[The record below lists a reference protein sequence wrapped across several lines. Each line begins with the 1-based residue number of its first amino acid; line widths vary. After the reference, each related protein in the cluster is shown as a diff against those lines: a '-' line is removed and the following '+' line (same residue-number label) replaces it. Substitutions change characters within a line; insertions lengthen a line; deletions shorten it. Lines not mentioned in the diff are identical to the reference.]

1 MKFLRLIFGNALRHK
16 LRTGLTVF
24 GLAIAVMAFSV
35 IRATI
40 DAWYSNAEASS
51 PNRLI
56 TINAV
61 SLVFTL
67 PMTYKDKIAKIPG
80 VTGISWAQ
88 WFGATYID
96 PRNFFMQFAVDHTT
110 YFDLY
115 PEMLI
120 AGGEMEQFN
129 KQRTA
134 AIVGRQLA
142 DRFGWSLGDHISL
155 IGTIFPGDWE
165 FVIRGIY
172 IGAEDVTDESRF
184 FFRYDYLDERLR
196 QETPARAG
204 QVGSFIAR
212 IADPTQ
218 AAAISDQIDAVFEN
232 SLAET
237 RTETEEAFQLSFV
250 AMMGSVITG
259 LRIISGLVI
268 GIILLVL
275 ANTMAMTARERIS
288 EYAVM
293 KTLGFRKHH
302 IVGLILGESL
312 LIGIV
317 GGLFGLLITFPAADL
332 MRAANQGMLRVA
344 VSPSTLLLGM
354 AASVVVGI
362 LAGLFPAAKAVRT
375 PIVDGLRIID

>member
-1 MKFLRLIFGNALRHK
+1 MKFVRLIIGNAMRHK
-16 LRTGLTVF
+16 LRTGLTIF

-40 DAWYSNAEASS
+40 DAWYANAEATS

-56 TINAV
+56 SINAV
-61 SLVFTL
+61 SMIFPL
-67 PMTYKDKIAKIPG
+67 PMSYKDKIAKVPG

-96 PRNFFMQFAVDHTT
+96 SRNVFMQLGIDHTT

-120 AGGEMEQFN
+120 PDDEMEQFN
-129 KQRTA
+129 KQRNA

-155 IGTIFPGDWE
+155 IGTIYPGNWE

-172 IGAEDVTDESRF
+172 TGAEDITNESRF
-184 FFRYDYLDERLR
+184 FFRHDYLDERMR
-196 QETPARAG
+196 QEAPSRAG
-204 QVGSFIAR
+204 KVGSFIIR
-212 IADPTQ
+212 VADPTQ
-218 AAAISDQIDAVFEN
+218 AAVISDQIDDLFDN

-237 RTETEEAFQLSFV
+237 RTQTEEAFQLSFV
-250 AMMGSVITG
+250 AMMGNIITG
-259 LRIISGLVI
+259 LRIISGMVI

-293 KTLGFRKHH
+293 KTFGFGKHH
-302 IVGLILGESL
+302 IIGLILGESL

-317 GGLFGLLITFPAADL
+317 GGLLGLLITFPAAGL
-332 MRAANQGMLRVA
+332 MQVAMEGKLRIS

-362 LAGLFPAAKAVRT
+362 LAAVFPAAKAVRT

>member
-1 MKFLRLIFGNALRHK
+1 MKFIRLIFGNALRHK

-40 DAWYSNAEASS
+40 DAWYSNAEATS

-96 PRNFFMQFAVDHTT
+96 PRNFFMQFAVDHAT

-120 AGGEMEQFN
+120 ADGEMEQFN
-129 KQRTA
+129 KQRNA

-172 IGAEDVTDESRF
+172 TGAEDVTDESRF
-184 FFRYDYLDERLR
+184 FFRFDYLDERLR
-196 QETPARAG
+196 QETAARAG
-204 QVGSFIAR
+204 QVGSFVVR
-212 IADPTQ
+212 IADPSQ
-218 AAAISDQIDAVFEN
+218 AAVMSDRIDAVFEN

-250 AMMGSVITG
+250 AMMGSIITG

-275 ANTMAMTARERIS
+275 ANTMSMTARERIS

-317 GGLFGLLITFPAADL
+317 GGLFGMLITFPAADL
-332 MRAANQGMLRVA
+332 MRVANQGMLRVA
-344 VSPSTLLLGM
+344 VSPSTLLLGL
-354 AASVVVGI
+354 AASVLVGI
-362 LAGLFPAAKAVRT
+362 LAAVFPAAKAVRT

>member
-1 MKFLRLIFGNALRHK
+1 M
-16 LRTGLTVF
+16 RTGLTIF

-40 DAWYSNAEASS
+40 DAWYSNADATS

-61 SLVFTL
+61 SLIFSL
-67 PMTYKDKIAKIPG
+67 PAPYKDKIAKIPG

-96 PRNFFMQFAVDHTT
+96 PRNVFMQFAVDHTT

-115 PEMLI
+115 PEMQI
-120 AGGEMEQFN
+120 PEDEMEQFN
-129 KQRTA
+129 KQRNA

-142 DRFGWSLGDHISL
+142 DRFGWSLGDHINL
-155 IGTIFPGDWE
+155 TGTIFPGEWE

-172 IGAEDVTDESRF
+172 TGREDNTNESRF
-184 FFRYDYLDERLR
+184 FFRYDYLDERMR
-196 QETPARAG
+196 QESPSRAG
-204 QVGSFIAR
+204 QVGSFILR
-212 IADPTQ
+212 ISDPSQ
-218 AAAISDQIDAVFEN
+218 AAVISDQIDAVFEN

-250 AMMGSVITG
+250 AMMGNIITG
-259 LRIISGLVI
+259 LRIISGMVI

-302 IVGLILGESL
+302 IVGLIMGESL
-312 LIGIV
+312 LIGIL
-317 GGLFGLLITFPAADL
+317 GGMFGLLITFPAASL
-332 MRAANQGMLRVA
+332 MRAAMEGMLRVA

-354 AASVVVGI
+354 AAAVAVGI
-362 LAGLFPAAKAVRT
+362 LAALFPAAKAVRT